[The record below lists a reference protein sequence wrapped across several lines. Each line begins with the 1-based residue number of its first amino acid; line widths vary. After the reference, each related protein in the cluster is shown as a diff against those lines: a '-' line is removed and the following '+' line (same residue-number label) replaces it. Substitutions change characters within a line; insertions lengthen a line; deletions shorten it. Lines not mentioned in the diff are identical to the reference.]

1 MGQFSSGKAAR
12 MKVLIIKIV
21 SLMILVPVLCKNFL
35 IETSDNLKSTEK
47 QTFDF
52 GEDYQVIHSGSV
64 YQLFNP
70 NQDSGECLRW
80 THGAWMEI
88 NKSATFCYDRRQS
101 VCHSYEGVQVINQA
115 WCTGCDGQPIRT
127 VSLNWRARTCV
138 THDDFNLHHI

>member
-1 MGQFSSGKAAR
+1 MGSSGEAAR

-21 SLMILVPVLCKNFL
+21 TLMILVPVLCKNFL
-35 IETSDNLKSTEK
+35 LETSDNLKSTEK

-80 THGAWMEI
+80 THGAWMVI
-88 NKSATFCYDRRQS
+88 NK
-101 VCHSYEGVQVINQA
+101 A

-127 VSLNWRARTCV
+127 VSHNWRARTCV
-138 THDDFNLHHI
+138 THDDF